1 MKDYSISLMD
11 TSGRVAVLSIWG
23 CDLDELISAGVALTA
38 ACDQLEQEAFDAAVN
53 DGRISEEAGMFDSVN
68 HPCP

>member
-1 MKDYSISLMD
+1 MKDYSVTVMD

-23 CDLDELISAGVALTA
+23 CDLAELISSGVPLTA
-38 ACDQLEQEAFDAAVN
+38 ACDQLEQEAFNAAAE
-53 DGRISEEAGMFDSVN
+53 DGRIGEQAGMVCSEN

>member
-23 CDLDELISAGVALTA
+23 CDLAELISSGVPLTA
-38 ACDQLEQEAFDAAVN
+38 ACDQLEQEAFNAAVD
-53 DGRISEEAGMFDSVN
+53 DGRIGEQAGMFDSVN